1 MQIYK
6 IVEIEDGSHKPQS
19 MHNDK
24 IETVI
29 GFYSSNLPTDVRELT
44 KLLYDKV
51 YKYHDFDSGECLHLS
66 NTLINE
72 RVVQLNR
79 FTKIAIIGVQVNTFN
94 NFKL

>member
-6 IVEIEDGSHKPQS
+6 IVEIEDGSSKPMS
-19 MHNDK
+19 MDTNK

-29 GFYSSNLPTDVRELT
+29 YYSSNLPTNVSELT

-79 FTKIAIIGVQVNTFN
+79 FTKLAIFSVQVNTFN

>member
-1 MQIYK
+1 MQVYK
-6 IVEIEDGSHKPQS
+6 IVEIEDGSSKPMS
-19 MHNDK
+19 MDTNK

-29 GFYSSNLPTDVRELT
+29 YYSSNLPTDVRELT

-51 YKYHDFDSGECLHLS
+51 YKYHSLDSGECLHLS
-66 NTLINE
+66 STLINE

-79 FTKIAIIGVQVNTFN
+79 FTKLAIFSVQVNTFN

>member
-6 IVEIEDGSHKPQS
+6 IVEIEDGSCKLMS
-19 MHNDK
+19 MDTNK
-24 IETVI
+24 IETI
-29 GFYSSNLPTDVRELT
+29 ICYSSNLPTDVRELT

-51 YKYHDFDSGECLHLS
+51 YKYHSLDSGECLHLS
-66 NTLINE
+66 STLINE

-79 FTKIAIIGVQVNTFN
+79 FTKLAIFSVQVNTFN

>member
-6 IVEIEDGSHKPQS
+6 IVEIEDGSCKPMS
-19 MHNDK
+19 MGTNN

-29 GFYSSNLPTDVRELT
+29 YYSSNLPTDVRELT

-79 FTKIAIIGVQVNTFN
+79 FTKLAIFSVQVNTFN